1 LCAAR
6 CAARERPYGPAP
18 TIAAS
23 MVFDFT
29 QILRQDLPLNV
40 YAACGLMK

>member
-1 LCAAR
+1 
-6 CAARERPYGPAP
+6 
-18 TIAAS
+18 